1 MKAHFCPIL
10 LIRSEKL
17 SLAHSQE
24 EGKMQGPKYQ
34 EMGVIRVLE
43 VASHSAQ
50 NSWGQLCNIE
60 SSYQRI
66 W

>member
-1 MKAHFCPIL
+1 
-10 LIRSEKL
+10 
-17 SLAHSQE
+17 
-24 EGKMQGPKYQ
+24 MQGPKYQ
-34 EMGVIRVLE
+34 EVGVIRVLE

-66 W
+66 WSVSLIE